1 MSNKDSYDIILAGV
15 GGQGVLSVAAV
26 VSLAALKDGYKIR
39 QSEVHGMSQRGGA
52 VVANMRI
59 STAVIESDLIPKGN
73 ADVILSME
81 PVEALR
87 YIDYLKPDG
96 FLITAA
102 EPYVNIPDYPD
113 LEHIHGKITSLDS
126 SVIIQ
131 ANDLAKEAGSLR
143 AVNMVL
149 VGALSNK
156 IPVSYGKIKEAVIE
170 LFSRKGQKIVDMN
183 LKALELGRNQGR
195 EG

>member
-59 STAVIESDLIPKGN
+59 SPTDIESDLIPRGN

-87 YIDYLKPDG
+87 YLDYLKPDG
-96 FLITAA
+96 SLITAA

-113 LEHIHGKITSLDS
+113 LEEIYGKIKALDS
-126 SVIIQ
+126 SLIIQ
-131 ANDLAKEAGSLR
+131 AKDLAKEAGSLR

-149 VGALSNK
+149 VGALSSK
-156 IPVSYGKIKEAVIE
+156 IPVSYGKIKEAINE
-170 LFSRKGQKIVDMN
+170 IFSRKGQKIVDIN
-183 LKALELGRNQGR
+183 LKALELGRQ
-195 EG
+195 

>member
-1 MSNKDSYDIILAGV
+1 MSNKNSYDIILAGV

-59 STAVIESDLIPKGN
+59 SPTDIESDLIPRGN

-87 YIDYLKPDG
+87 YLDYLKPDG
-96 FLITAA
+96 SLITAA

-113 LEHIHGKITSLDS
+113 LEEIYGKIKDLDS
-126 SVIIQ
+126 SLIIQ
-131 ANDLAKEAGSLR
+131 AKDLAKEAGSLR

-149 VGALSNK
+149 VGALSSK
-156 IPVSYGKIKEAVIE
+156 IPVSYDKIKEAINE
-170 LFSRKGQKIVDMN
+170 IFSRKGQKIVDIN
-183 LKALELGRNQGR
+183 LKALELGRR
-195 EG
+195 

>member
-1 MSNKDSYDIILAGV
+1 MSNKNSYDIILAGV

-52 VVANMRI
+52 VVANIRI
-59 STAVIESDLIPKGN
+59 SPNNIESDLIPRGN

-87 YIDYLKPDG
+87 YLDYLKPDG
-96 FLITAA
+96 SLITAA

-113 LEHIHGKITSLDS
+113 LEEIYGKIKDFDS
-126 SVIIQ
+126 SLIIQ
-131 ANDLAKEAGSLR
+131 AKDLAKEAGSLW

-149 VGALSNK
+149 VGALSSK
-156 IPVSYGKIKEAVIE
+156 IPVSYGKIKEAINE
-170 LFSRKGQKIVDMN
+170 IFSRKGQKIVDIN
-183 LKALELGRNQGR
+183 LKALELGRR
-195 EG
+195 

>member
-59 STAVIESDLIPKGN
+59 SPTDIESDLIPRGN

-87 YIDYLKPDG
+87 YLDYLKPDG

-113 LEHIHGKITSLDS
+113 LEEIYGKIKDLDS
-126 SVIIQ
+126 SLIIQ
-131 ANDLAKEAGSLR
+131 AKNLAKEAGSLR

-149 VGALSNK
+149 VGALSSK
-156 IPVSYGKIKEAVIE
+156 IPVSYDKIKEAINE
-170 LFSRKGQKIVDMN
+170 IFSRKGQKIVDIN
-183 LKALELGRNQGR
+183 LKALELGRR
-195 EG
+195 

>member
-1 MSNKDSYDIILAGV
+1 MSNKNSYDIILAGV

-52 VVANMRI
+52 VVANIRI
-59 STAVIESDLIPKGN
+59 SPNNIESDLIPRGN

-87 YIDYLKPDG
+87 YLDYLKPDG
-96 FLITAA
+96 SLITAA

-113 LEHIHGKITSLDS
+113 LEEIYGKIKDFDS
-126 SVIIQ
+126 SLIIQ
-131 ANDLAKEAGSLR
+131 AKDLAKEAGSLW

-149 VGALSNK
+149 VGALSSK
-156 IPVSYGKIKEAVIE
+156 IPVSYDKIKEAINE
-170 LFSRKGQKIVDMN
+170 IFSRKGQKIVDIN
-183 LKALELGRNQGR
+183 LKALELGRR
-195 EG
+195 

>member
-1 MSNKDSYDIILAGV
+1 MSKEKSYDIILAGV

-26 VSLAALKDGYKIR
+26 VSLAALKDGYKLR

-59 STAVIESDLIPKGN
+59 STADIESDLIPKGN

-81 PVEALR
+81 PLEALR
-87 YIDYLKPDG
+87 YLDYLRPEG
-96 FLITAA
+96 TLITAA

-113 LEHIHGKITSLDS
+113 IEEILGKIKEIDS
-126 SVIIQ
+126 SVIIK
-131 ANDLAKEAGSLR
+131 ANELAKEAGSLR

-149 VGALSNK
+149 VGALSKN
-156 IPVSYGKIKEAVIE
+156 IPVSYEKIKEAVAE
-170 LFSRKGQKIVDMN
+170 LFSRKGDKIVNIN
-183 LKALELGRNQGR
+183 LKALELGRS
-195 EG
+195 

>member
-59 STAVIESDLIPKGN
+59 SPTDIESDLIPRGN

-87 YIDYLKPDG
+87 YLDYLKPDG

-113 LEHIHGKITSLDS
+113 LEEIYGKIKDLDS
-126 SVIIQ
+126 SLIIQ
-131 ANDLAKEAGSLR
+131 AKDLAKEAGSLR

-149 VGALSNK
+149 VGALSSK
-156 IPVSYGKIKEAVIE
+156 IPVSYDKIKEAINE
-170 LFSRKGQKIVDMN
+170 IFSRKGQKIVDMN
-183 LKALELGRNQGR
+183 LKALELGRR
-195 EG
+195 

>member
-59 STAVIESDLIPKGN
+59 SPTDIESDLIPRGN

-87 YIDYLKPDG
+87 YLDYLKPDG

-113 LEHIHGKITSLDS
+113 LEEIYGKIKDLDS
-126 SVIIQ
+126 SLIIQ
-131 ANDLAKEAGSLR
+131 AKNLAKEAGSLR

-149 VGALSNK
+149 VGALSSK
-156 IPVSYGKIKEAVIE
+156 IPVSYGKIKEAINE
-170 LFSRKGQKIVDMN
+170 IFSRKGQKIVDMN
-183 LKALELGRNQGR
+183 LKALELGRR
-195 EG
+195 

>member
-1 MSNKDSYDIILAGV
+1 MSKKESFDIILAGV

-26 VSLAALKDGYKIR
+26 VSLAALKDGYKLR

-59 STAVIESDLIPKGN
+59 STSDIESDLIPKGN

-81 PVEALR
+81 PLEALR
-87 YIDYLKPDG
+87 YLDYLKPDG
-96 FLITAA
+96 ILITAA

-113 LEHIHGKITSLDS
+113 LEEILGKIKEIDS
-126 SVIIQ
+126 SVIIK

-149 VGALSNK
+149 VGALSK
-156 IPVSYGKIKEAVIE
+156 SIPVSYDKIKEAAAE
-170 LFSRKGQKIVDMN
+170 LFNRKGEKVVDIN
-183 LKALELGRNQGR
+183 LKALELGRS
-195 EG
+195 